1 MTHLKKTYGNVKA
14 VEDVSFVVNEGEI
27 FGLLGPNGAGK
38 TTTVECITGLR
49 HPDGGTISVF
59 GLDPQVD
66 RDALHPVVGV
76 QLQFSTFPDKLKV
89 NEILDMYQSFYPN
102 PANPE
107 ELVRALG
114 FSEKLGSY
122 YKTLSSVSE
131 GQVDVLMG
139 VCWSG
144 GTSAVSVPAGAHA
157 GQLKL
162 TPCNYTTE
170 KGSSSADC
178 GTLVVPENRTNP
190 HSRLIALPVIVIRA
204 TSAHP
209 SEPIFRLGGGPG
221 VTNMVFPDASRFTAN
236 HDVVLVG
243 YRGVDG
249 SSVLDCPEVTSAL
262 ENSADMLGQASF
274 RAYADGFRA
283 CATRLKADGVDL
295 AGYTIPEQVD
305 DLEAARKALGYK
317 QIDLVS
323 ESAGTRTAMIYA
335 WRYPTS
341 IHRSVMI
348 GANPPGDFLF
358 DTETIDLEF
367 QSYARLCAADAGCS
381 RRTNDLIAT
390 IKHTAANMPDHFLF
404 LPIKKGNVLAATSFG
419 MQESTDDAA
428 PDSAPM
434 TLDAWL
440 SAAEGDPSGL
450 WFESFLASIA
460 FPQSFVWG
468 EFASVG
474 SIDFAAVRQYFAHPD
489 PSIIGSPGTAFLFA
503 GGELVNAWPAAT
515 DEGQYMHVQTSNV
528 QTLVIS
534 GALDMAT
541 PPQNATDELMP
552 SLPNGHQVVLPQLG
566 HAGTFWSYETTASTY
581 LITTYLETGRV
592 DQSRYTPAHLDFTPA
607 STQTALAKDIVATMT
622 GLAVLTVVSLLL
634 MWWRLR
640 RRGRFGRTASAV
652 LRSVYPLILGL
663 GGWFLGVLIV
673 LTTSS
678 TIPIEDQLL
687 AVVSI
692 GVPIVLGIYL
702 AWVNRDRQSNAN
714 IIGVAAAAGGGLA
727 GAWLGFHATDGL
739 LSLITTIVG
748 ATVGA
753 NLILLALDISWDR
766 QGSRMR
772 SA

>member
-1 MTHLKKTYGNVKA
+1 M
-14 VEDVSFVVNEGEI
+14 
-27 FGLLGPNGAGK
+27 FGRNRTTDDPRAQRLSRKEPAISGRTSERRRGFTAARIIALIVIALG
-38 TTTVECITGLR
+38 VLGL
-49 HPDGGTISVF
+49 VY
-59 GLDPQVD
+59 
-66 RDALHPVVGV
+66 V
-76 QLQFSTFPDKLKV
+76 QLT
-89 NEILDMYQSFYPN
+89 
-102 PANPE
+102 
-107 ELVRALG
+107 
-114 FSEKLGSY
+114 
-122 YKTLSSVSE
+122 
-131 GQVDVLMG
+131 
-139 VCWSG
+139 G

-162 TPCNYTTE
+162 TACTYTTE

-209 SEPIFRLGGGPG
+209 SVPIFRLNGGPG

-262 ENSADMLGQASF
+262 DDSADMLGQASF
-274 RAYADGFRA
+274 QAYANGFRT
-283 CATRLKADGVDL
+283 CATRLTADGVDL
-295 AGYTIPEQVD
+295 AGYTLPEQVD
-305 DLEAARKALGYK
+305 DLEAARQRAGLQADRPRQRERGYPPCNDLCLALP
-317 QIDLVS
+317 D
-323 ESAGTRTAMIYA
+323 E
-335 WRYPTS
+335 
-341 IHRSVMI
+341 HFRSVMI

-358 DTETIDLEF
+358 DTATIDQEF

-381 RRTNDLIAT
+381 KRTNDLIAT

-404 LPIKKGNVLAATSFG
+404 LPINKGNVLAATSFG

-434 TLDAWL
+434 TIDAWL
-440 SAAEGDPSGL
+440 SAAAGDPSGL

-474 SIDFAAVRQYFAHPD
+474 SIDFPAVRQYFAHPD

-503 GGELVNAWPAAT
+503 GGELANAWPAAT
-515 DEGQYMHVQTSNV
+515 DSDQYMHVQTSNV

-541 PPQNATDELMP
+541 PAQNATDQLMP
-552 SLPNGHQVVLPQLG
+552 SLPNGHQVVVPQLG
-566 HAGTFWSYETTASTY
+566 HAGSFWSYNPAGGTA

-592 DQSRYTPAHLDFTPA
+592 DQSLYTSPHVSFTPA
-607 STQTALAKDIVATMT
+607 STQTAIAKDIVATMT

-634 MWWRLR
+634 MWWRIR

-692 GVPIVLGIYL
+692 GVPIGLGIYL

-714 IIGVAAAAGGGLA
+714 TIGVAAAVGGGLA
-727 GAWLGFHATDGL
+727 GAWLGFNATSGL
-739 LSLITTIVG
+739 LSLITAIVG

-753 NLILLALDISWDR
+753 NLILLALDILWDR
-766 QGSRMR
+766 QARRRVDETNAAEAMAGDLRRRRRLAIPRRHGESVISPRPSGISDPSLPAR
-772 SA
+772 TSP

>member
-1 MTHLKKTYGNVKA
+1 MFGRNRTTDDPRAQRLSRKEHAISRRTSERRRGFTAARIVALI
-14 VEDVSFVVNEGEI
+14 VSALGVL
-27 FGLLGPNGAGK
+27 GLVYVQL
-38 TTTVECITGLR
+38 T
-49 HPDGGTISVF
+49 GGT
-59 GLDPQVD
+59 
-66 RDALHPVVGV
+66 
-76 QLQFSTFPDKLKV
+76 
-89 NEILDMYQSFYPN
+89 N
-102 PANPE
+102 
-107 ELVRALG
+107 
-114 FSEKLGSY
+114 
-122 YKTLSSVSE
+122 
-131 GQVDVLMG
+131 
-139 VCWSG
+139 
-144 GTSAVSVPAGAHA
+144 AVSVPDGAHA

-162 TPCNYTTE
+162 TACTYTTE

-190 HSRLIALPVIVIRA
+190 HSRLIALPVIVVRA

-274 RAYADGFRA
+274 QAYADGFRT
-283 CATRLKADGVDL
+283 CATRLTADGVDL
-295 AGYTIPEQVD
+295 AGYTLPEQVD
-305 DLEAARKALGYK
+305 DLEAVRKALGFK

-323 ESAGTRTAMIYA
+323 ESAGTRLAMIYA

-341 IHRSVMI
+341 INRSVMI

-358 DTETIDLEF
+358 DTATIDQEF
-367 QSYARLCAADAGCS
+367 QSYAQLCAADASCS
-381 RRTNDLIAT
+381 KRTNDVIAT
-390 IKHTAANMPDHFLF
+390 FKHTAASMPDHFLF
-404 LPIKKGNVLAATSFG
+404 LPINKGSVLAATSFG

-434 TLDAWL
+434 TIDAWL
-440 SAAEGDPSGL
+440 SAAAGDPSGL

-474 SIDFAAVRQYFAHPD
+474 SIDFPAVKQYFAHPD
-489 PSIIGSPGTAFLFA
+489 PSIIGSPGTDFLFA
-503 GGELVNAWPAAT
+503 GGELANAWPAAA
-515 DEGQYMHVQTSNV
+515 DSDQYMHDQTSNV

-541 PPQNATDELMP
+541 PAQNATDQLMP
-552 SLPNGHQVVLPQLG
+552 FLPNGHQVVLPQLG
-566 HAGTFWSYETTASTY
+566 HAGSFWSYDPAGGTA

-592 DQSRYTPAHLDFTPA
+592 DQSLYTPAHLDFTPA
-607 STQTALAKDIVATMT
+607 STQTSIAKDIVATMT

-634 MWWRLR
+634 MLWRLR
-640 RRGRFGRTASAV
+640 RRGRFGHTASAM

-663 GGWFLGVLIV
+663 GGWFLAVLIV

-678 TIPIEDQLL
+678 TIPIENQLL

-692 GVPIVLGIYL
+692 GVPIGLGVCL
-702 AWVNRDRQSNAN
+702 AWVNRDRQSSAN
-714 IIGVAAAAGGGLA
+714 TIGVAAAVGGGLA
-727 GAWLGFHATDGL
+727 GAWLGFNATSGL
-739 LSLITTIVG
+739 LSLITAIVG

-766 QGSRMR
+766 QARDRVDETNVADGMAGELHRRRRLVIPRRHGESVISPRP
-772 SA
+772 SGISDPFLPPQTSP